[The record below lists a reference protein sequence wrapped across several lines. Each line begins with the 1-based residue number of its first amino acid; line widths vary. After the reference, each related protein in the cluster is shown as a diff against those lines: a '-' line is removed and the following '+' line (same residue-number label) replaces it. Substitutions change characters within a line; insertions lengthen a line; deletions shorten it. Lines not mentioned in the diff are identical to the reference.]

1 MCTTIRCNM
10 HYRKWSLN
18 KYCRV
23 QTVRCRMYAV
33 LDGIIYFWPGFKKK
47 AETEP
52 KNNYC
57 ALIYAMRHGDLD
69 LWIGRGVS

>member
-1 MCTTIRCNM
+1 
-10 HYRKWSLN
+10 
-18 KYCRV
+18 
-23 QTVRCRMYAV
+23 MYAV